1 MVKLTGEQKA
11 MLEALETMPDD
22 QIDYS
27 DIPEMTDEEWSK
39 ARMGMPY
46 QPAWKEFT
54 LRLDQN
60 VVDWFEENAGDLEK
74 AHKDI
79 NQALMDHM
87 WQVRFPGRKLPGK
100 AAD

>member
-1 MVKLTGEQKA
+1 MVKLTEKQRA
-11 MLEALETMPDD
+11 ELQALEAMSDD
-22 QIDYS
+22 EIDLS
-27 DIPEMTDEEWSK
+27 DIPEREIDWSK
-39 ARMGMPY
+39 AKIGMHYKPEW
-46 QPAWKEFT
+46 QDIT

-100 AAD
+100 VAD